1 MTTNEPRADG
11 GLDGG
16 TGPVADGGASG
27 LSVVVAVSGTDA
39 PRAELLAEAVAD
51 LAGPLLDEVYITQVF
66 TPEEFDAAVERLNFD
81 PDAPPEP
88 AAVARR
94 SAAVRAISDLLED
107 AVDAGTTSI
116 DVRGAVTDDVGE
128 AIVDLAADVGA
139 DRILVGGRK
148 RSPAG
153 KAVFGSTAQHVLLNA
168 DQPVTFVRE

>member
-1 MTTNEPRADG
+1 MTTNDHVSSDELDGDRIRIADG
-11 GLDGG
+11 GS
-16 TGPVADGGASG
+16 TGLTV
-27 LSVVVAVSGTDA
+27 LVAVSGTDA

-51 LAGPLLDEVYITQVF
+51 LAGPLLERVYVAQVF
-66 TPEEFDAAVERLNFD
+66 TPEEFDAAVDRLNFD

-94 SAAVRAISDLLED
+94 STAVRDITELLED

-116 DVRGAVTDDVGE
+116 DVRGAVTEDVGE

-168 DQPVTFVRE
+168 EQPVTFVRD